1 MTALKSQRIR
11 FNSIHCAQ
19 KVVTASSGETVVLP
33 CSSPF
38 HYSDK
43 VIFKWSKAGETVPCN
58 YYIEKNKTG
67 SSNCKSRFKVN
78 PEPFGL
84 TITDVRSSD
93 AGVYN
98 CSITKVLPP
107 PVEDKSSVII
117 LEVSVSCVRGSN
129 GVSAIL
135 CASEGF
141 YPAAVEQAWIRD
153 GEFITYLN
161 ISNTFTHTKHLNTS
175 AVHYN
180 SSINPDGTH
189 SLSLYLHLLTL
200 TPEQV
205 IYSCWVNH
213 SSLSQPITVNISS
226 TECSEK
232 EDVWTGMSLSGSLV
246 KVICIFCIL
255 LGCCSWLPSCS
266 NNKCFIGDKSEVLA
280 ALRCPDLV
288 MSDGLKHRVPEVFY

>member
-1 MTALKSQRIR
+1 MTALKSQIIR
-11 FNSIHCAQ
+11 FNSIHCVCAQ
-19 KVVTASSGETVVLP
+19 EVVTASRGETVVLP

-38 HYSDK
+38 EYSYK
-43 VIFKWSKAGETVPCN
+43 VNFKWSKAGERVPCT
-58 YYIEKNKTG
+58 YYIEKNKTD
-67 SSNCKSRFKVN
+67 SSNCESRFKVN

-98 CSITKVLPP
+98 CSITKTRVQNKLF
-107 PVEDKSSVII
+107 
-117 LEVSVSCVRGSN
+117 VSCVRGSN

-161 ISNTFTHTKHLNTS
+161 ISNTFTHTN
-175 AVHYN
+175 
-180 SSINPDGTH
+180 INPDGTH
-189 SLSLYLHLLTL
+189 SLSLYLHLPTL

-266 NNKCFIGDKSEVLA
+266 NNKCLIGDKSEVLA
-280 ALRCPDLV
+280 PDLV

>member
-1 MTALKSQRIR
+1 MTTTI
-11 FNSIHCAQ
+11 NCD
-19 KVVTASSGETVVLP
+19 
-33 CSSPF
+33 
-38 HYSDK
+38 Y
-43 VIFKWSKAGETVPCN
+43 
-58 YYIEKNKTG
+58 NKTSEKETFG
-67 SSNCKSRFKVN
+67 VFLSREKFLCSYFNQHLSWRKQSCKENIRLIWIPETEEVSFELVN
-78 PEPFGL
+78 L
-84 TITDVRSSD
+84 QINDT
-93 AGVYN
+93 GVYT
-98 CSITKVLPP
+98 CAVERLTPP
-107 PVEDKSSVII
+107 PVQTLGNQRTSLHVIARPA
-117 LEVSVSCVRGSN
+117 VSVSCVRGSN

-232 EDVWTGMSLSGSLV
+232 EDVWTDLDQGITELLDSL
-246 KVICIFCIL
+246 K
-255 LGCCSWLPSCS
+255 
-266 NNKCFIGDKSEVLA
+266 
-280 ALRCPDLV
+280 PDLV

>member
-1 MTALKSQRIR
+1 LKPLKNQYFFRLIILHSL
-11 FNSIHCAQ
+11 FTSAQ

-117 LEVSVSCVRGSN
+117 LEARPAVSVSCVRGSN

-161 ISNTFTHTKHLNTS
+161 ISNTFTHTN
-175 AVHYN
+175 
-180 SSINPDGTH
+180 
-189 SLSLYLHLLTL
+189 LSLYLHLLTL

-280 ALRCPDLV
+280 ALRCV
-288 MSDGLKHRVPEVFY
+288 AI

>member
-1 MTALKSQRIR
+1 MSSCVLRSAWILLLCISSVQTENTVQSTTSAHVVHLGKTATINCDYNKTSEKETFRVYLRREQLLCSYFHQLKSWRKQSCKENIR
-11 FNSIHCAQ
+11 LIWIP
-19 KVVTASSGETVVLP
+19 ETEEVSFEL
-33 CSSPF
+33 
-38 HYSDK
+38 
-43 VIFKWSKAGETVPCN
+43 
-58 YYIEKNKTG
+58 
-67 SSNCKSRFKVN
+67 VN
-78 PEPFGL
+78 L
-84 TITDVRSSD
+84 QINDT
-93 AGVYN
+93 GVYT
-98 CSITKVLPP
+98 CAVERLTPP
-107 PVEDKSSVII
+107 PVQTLGNQRTSLHVIAHPA
-117 LEVSVSCVRGSN
+117 VFVSCVRGSN

-232 EDVWTGMSLSGSLV
+232 EDVWTG
-246 KVICIFCIL
+246 VIFISVVISFGVLIVIL
-255 LGCCSWLPSCS
+255 LTL
-266 NNKCFIGDKSEVLA
+266 EVQSL
-280 ALRCPDLV
+280 LQ
-288 MSDGLKHRVPEVFY
+288 